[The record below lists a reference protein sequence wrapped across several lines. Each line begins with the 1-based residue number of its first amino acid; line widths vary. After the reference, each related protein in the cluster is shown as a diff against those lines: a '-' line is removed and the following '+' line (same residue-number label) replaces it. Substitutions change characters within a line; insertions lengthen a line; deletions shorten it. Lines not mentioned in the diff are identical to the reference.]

1 MQAMEK
7 QDFSCGLTK
16 LLSARQSAHV
26 DPVKNVFH
34 QEGIAL
40 MSAVLARHVS
50 SWDSRGFVSAASEGL
65 EALEL
70 KARSEQIYQALCQFL
85 PADFSVAATAIR
97 QSLHPALDANAS
109 GEGTTLDGIQGWLI
123 LPLTEFAGRQGSG
136 CLPLA
141 MDLLMEL
148 TMRFTS
154 EFGIRHLWLRH
165 PDESMALVSPWV
177 HHKNEHVR
185 RLVSEGS
192 RPRLPWGLQLNA
204 FIEKPQSTWHLLE
217 ALRDDPS
224 AYVRKSVA
232 NHLND
237 NARDHPELVMELACE
252 WHRNAPSDRQRL
264 IRHALRNLLKQ
275 GHPQALA
282 LYQFGKPQLQK
293 ADLSLSSDRIA
304 IGQNLEFRLEIRSR
318 AAVSQSLRLDYVI
331 HHQKAKGSMTPKVF
345 RWKDLT
351 LDPAQPLQI
360 ARRHSFRV
368 ITTRVYHPGIH
379 RLEIKANGEVI
390 ATREFFLQT

>member
-1 MQAMEK
+1 
-7 QDFSCGLTK
+7 LTK
-16 LLSARQSAHV
+16 SLSAEQSAIV
-26 DPVKNVFH
+26 DSIKQVFH
-34 QEGIAL
+34 PQGIAL
-40 MSAVLARHVS
+40 MSTVLARHVP
-50 SWDSRGFVSAASEGL
+50 SWNRLGFVATASEGL

-70 KARSEQIYQALCQFL
+70 KARSEQIYRALCQFL
-85 PADFSVAATAIR
+85 PADFCVAAAAIR

-123 LPLTEFAGRQGSG
+123 LPLTEFAGRQGAD

-141 MDLLMEL
+141 LELLKDL

-154 EFGIRHLWLRH
+154 EFGIRYLWLSH
-165 PDESMALVSPWV
+165 PDEVMALVSSWV
-177 HHKNEHVR
+177 HHENEHVR

-192 RPRLPWGLQLNA
+192 RPRLPWGLQLLA
-204 FIEKPQSTWHLLE
+204 FIEKPQHTWHLLE

-224 AYVRKSVA
+224 PYVRKSVA

-237 NARDHPELVMELACE
+237 NARDHPEVVMHLMSE

-293 ADLSLSSDRIA
+293 VDLFLSSDRMA
-304 IGQNLEFRLEIRSR
+304 IGQNLEFHLGITSC
-318 AAVSQSLRLDYVI
+318 ATDSQTLRLDYVV
-331 HHQKAKGSMTPKVF
+331 HHQKANGRLTPKVF
-345 RWKDLT
+345 RWKDIT
-351 LDPAQPLQI
+351 LAPMERHESG
-360 ARRHSFRV
+360 RRHSFRP
-368 ITTRVYHPGIH
+368 ITTRVYHPGLH

-390 ATREFFLQT
+390 ATREFFLLT